1 MPFVCCCCIGPCCPE
16 YKWRDYISVRPL
28 RTGLHCWDCFFAS
41 LLSVCAFEKD
51 LNDFRAVFWTL
62 AISLIHSANCCREG
76 VWEQMP
82 VYHLSLERDLCISV
96 AEAHFLLHDLS
107 RTSTL
112 CLEDQPVVRHFCFLN
127 SRLLS
132 SSSYKAPAHV
142 DVGSCVGWTM
152 VCPKNTE
159 GLPVPPPIWGSDEF
173 CPEKSWLWFFHQV
186 ENALI
191 GFRRCYGFLWM
202 WGGSLL
208 LRSFV
213 SKLQLQFSLHRERA
227 VLAGKLGAWLCTQLR
242 SCAGRHSAA
251 IDQAATPACK
261 FLISIPG
268 ASDFTFPYL
277 ISVI

>member
-1 MPFVCCCCIGPCCPE
+1 MTSEQFFGPLPSLWSTVLTAVGKE
-16 YKWRDYISVRPL
+16 YGNRCLFTICRWREICASVLLRLIS
-28 RTGLHCWDCFFAS
+28 CFM
-41 LLSVCAFEKD
+41 
-51 LNDFRAVFWTL
+51 T
-62 AISLIHSANCCREG
+62 
-76 VWEQMP
+76 
-82 VYHLSLERDLCISV
+82 
-96 AEAHFLLHDLS
+96 S

-132 SSSYKAPAHV
+132 NSSYKAPAHV

-152 VCPKNTE
+152 VCPKHTE

-186 ENALI
+186 ENTLI
-191 GFRRCYGFLWM
+191 RFRRCYGFLWM
-202 WGGSLL
+202 WGVSLL
-208 LRSFV
+208 LRSSV
-213 SKLQLQFSLHRERA
+213 SKLQLQVSLHRERG
-227 VLAGKLGAWLCTQLR
+227 VLTGKLGAWLCAQLR

-261 FLISIPG
+261 FLISVPG

-277 ISVI
+277 IPVI